1 MNIIQVLNI
10 NFFTWE
16 TVKYWS
22 YKHSLIK
29 KLINSRS
36 LLISSL
42 RSQNKIKLWNQIKYS
57 CLFCVSTLAMTMRAE
72 WGRKNN
78 HLLSQGAKLYQGWRL
93 RLTLCNIDVNLNTI
107 LYAVNYKK
115 FLCNNWSICY
125 VCPYGI
131 ANCVVEHADINI

>member
-16 TVKYWS
+16 TVIYWS

-107 LYAVNYKK
+107 LYLV
-115 FLCNNWSICY
+115 LSITKSSY
-125 VCPYGI
+125 VTTDQSVMYVPMELRTVLLNMLI
-131 ANCVVEHADINI
+131 

>member
-107 LYAVNYKK
+107 LYLV
-115 FLCNNWSICY
+115 LSITKSSY
-125 VCPYGI
+125 VTTDQSVMYVPMELRTVLLNMLI
-131 ANCVVEHADINI
+131 

>member
-29 KLINSRS
+29 KLIDSRS

-107 LYAVNYKK
+107 LYLV
-115 FLCNNWSICY
+115 LSITKSSY
-125 VCPYGI
+125 VTTDQYVMYVPMELRTVLLNMLI
-131 ANCVVEHADINI
+131 

>member
-107 LYAVNYKK
+107 LY
-115 FLCNNWSICY
+115 LMLSITKSSY
-125 VCPYGI
+125 VTTDQSVMYVPMELRTVLLNMLI
-131 ANCVVEHADINI
+131 

>member
-107 LYAVNYKK
+107 LYLV
-115 FLCNNWSICY
+115 LSITKSSY
-125 VCPYGI
+125 VTTDQSVMYVPMELWTVLLNMLI
-131 ANCVVEHADINI
+131 

>member
-57 CLFCVSTLAMTMRAE
+57 CLFCVSILAMTMRAE

-107 LYAVNYKK
+107 LYLV
-115 FLCNNWSICY
+115 LSITKSSY
-125 VCPYGI
+125 VTTDQPVMYVPMELWTVLLNMLI
-131 ANCVVEHADINI
+131 

>member
-42 RSQNKIKLWNQIKYS
+42 RSQNKIKLWNKIKYS

-78 HLLSQGAKLYQGWRL
+78 HLLSHGAKLYQGWRL

-107 LYAVNYKK
+107 LYLV
-115 FLCNNWSICY
+115 LSITKSSY
-125 VCPYGI
+125 VTTDQSVMYVPMELWTVLLNMLI
-131 ANCVVEHADINI
+131 

>member
-29 KLINSRS
+29 KLIDSRS

-93 RLTLCNIDVNLNTI
+93 RLTLCNIDVNLNII
-107 LYAVNYKK
+107 LYLV
-115 FLCNNWSICY
+115 LSITKSSY
-125 VCPYGI
+125 VTTDQYVMYVPMELRTVLLNMLI
-131 ANCVVEHADINI
+131 

>member
-57 CLFCVSTLAMTMRAE
+57 CLFCVSTLPMTMRAE

-107 LYAVNYKK
+107 LY
-115 FLCNNWSICY
+115 LMLSITKSSY
-125 VCPYGI
+125 VTTDQSVMYVPMELRTVLLNMLI
-131 ANCVVEHADINI
+131 

>member
-78 HLLSQGAKLYQGWRL
+78 HLLSQGPKLYQGWRL

-107 LYAVNYKK
+107 LYLV
-115 FLCNNWSICY
+115 LSITKSSY
-125 VCPYGI
+125 VTTDQSVMYVPMELRTVLLNMLI
-131 ANCVVEHADINI
+131 

>member
-10 NFFTWE
+10 NYFTWE

-107 LYAVNYKK
+107 LY
-115 FLCNNWSICY
+115 LMLSITKSSY
-125 VCPYGI
+125 VTTDQSVMYVPMELRTVLLNMLI
-131 ANCVVEHADINI
+131 